1 MLAPLL
7 AALALAGA
15 PADLNTLFADTLPAV
30 KADTALPILLP
41 DSMPSDYDALYP
53 SGVGSRREY
62 SIGLA
67 AAPDCGG
74 ANACFVADFSA
85 RKGGQPFGRG
95 KVTLTGGRHGRFQP
109 MSCGASCSPPS
120 ISWKQGG
127 VTYSFQARV
136 GTKTTERR
144 ALVKMANQAI
154 KHGPR

>member
-7 AALALAGA
+7 AVLALAG
-15 PADLNTLFADTLPAV
+15 PTADLNTLFADTLPVV
-30 KADTALPILLP
+30 KAKTSLEILLP
-41 DSMPSDYDALYP
+41 DSMPSDFDALYP
-53 SGVGSRREY
+53 SGSGSRREY
-62 SIGLA
+62 SLGLA

-85 RKGGQPFGRG
+85 RRGGQPFGRG

-109 MSCGASCSPPS
+109 LSCGGSCSPPS

-127 VTYSFQARV
+127 VTYSIQANV
-136 GTKTTERR
+136 GTKKTERR
-144 ALVKMANQAI
+144 ILVKMANEAI